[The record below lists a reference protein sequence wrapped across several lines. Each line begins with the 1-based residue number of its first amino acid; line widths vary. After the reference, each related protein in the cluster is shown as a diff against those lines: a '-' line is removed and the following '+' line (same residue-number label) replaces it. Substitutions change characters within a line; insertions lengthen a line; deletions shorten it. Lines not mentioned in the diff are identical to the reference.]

1 MSLPELMML
10 EKELKAVFHFDL
22 NLCEKFRKL
31 KVRIDGNEF
40 VKYQL
45 VKRAVEIRLNQLKM
59 VNTSEITF
67 MPHQQAATLK
77 RVMTTSLKL

>member
-10 EKELKAVFHFDL
+10 EKELEAVFHIQF

-31 KVRIDGNEF
+31 KVRIDGQEI
-40 VKYQL
+40 VKYQ
-45 VKRAVEIRLNQLKM
+45 VIKRAVERRLKELRM

-67 MPHQQAATLK
+67 ISYQ
-77 RVMTTSLKL
+77 